1 MLIFYQSSMPLKT
14 ILALEGSR
22 LGDGGQK
29 SCVIGVKIFI
39 FNQQNKCKLTL
50 CPLGIQVWI
59 KGGGGGGGGGDRGSG
74 PPWKITSYMGFY
86 RE

>member
-39 FNQQNKCKLTL
+39 FNQQINSL
-50 CPLGIQVWI
+50 PRGNSSVDQM
-59 KGGGGGGGGGDRGSG
+59 GGGGRGGEDRGVRT
-74 PPWKITSYMGFY
+74 PLENHKLYGFL
-86 RE
+86 